1 MAHLVLAR
9 KWRPKKFAD
18 LVGQQ
23 QTRTILQNILSSK
36 RLHHAYLL
44 TGTRGVGKTTIAR
57 IIAKALNCLDTTS
70 NEPCG
75 TCTNCQSIDAGRFVD
90 VIEIDAASNTGVDNV
105 RELIDDAKYAPSIGM
120 YKIYIIDE
128 VHMLSKSAF
137 NAMLKTLEEPPA
149 HAIFI
154 LATTDPDKVP
164 ITILSRCLQLKLRN
178 LLNTE
183 IINHLKYILS
193 AENVTFEDDAMPFIA
208 ASANGSMRD
217 ALSLLD
223 QAIAFSPNNITASV
237 VCQMLGLS
245 DNQTIFLILDAIK
258 NSNVLEIINIA
269 KIAYEQGDSFENIL
283 TNLRTE
289 LCNISIAQLT
299 TISDNSK
306 ILEYSKTISINDIQ
320 LYFEIANLG
329 LEQLERGTDKYSVFI
344 MTLLRMVAFKIG
356 NNTEKQI
363 ILQTNNF
370 NVVTTDTASTN
381 HNKPTTAVVSAPN
394 IATKNTLQLT
404 NSTAEKARPT
414 LTKTTNSEVDQ
425 LESIT
430 KKPLLEEQLTKES
443 DDIQLSLVTTTEM
456 VTLLEE
462 EPTPPKKIQPILT
475 ILANEADI
483 AKPVVKQDDQPNIL
497 DKPKNNIHVNSEII
511 TSEATQPN
519 DELTIKIFNGDW
531 FHLIIELKK
540 DLGYLYPVLENAK
553 LITVDDYTF
562 DIIID
567 SRYEDIMSS
576 DAKNKVIA
584 TFDTYFGTKT
594 NLIFSFAIDIKDTL
608 KEKSTNEVI
617 KKQLLA
623 EQAIQ
628 NDDNLNKILHEFSA
642 TIIPGSIKSI

>member
-57 IIAKALNCLDTTS
+57 IIAKALNCLDTTN

-75 TCTNCQSIDAGRFVD
+75 TCPNCQSIDAGRFVD

-105 RELIDDAKYAPSIGM
+105 RELIDDAKYAPSSGM

-137 NAMLKTLEEPPA
+137 NAMLKTLEEPPT

-178 LLNTE
+178 LLSTE
-183 IINHLKYILS
+183 IIAHLKYILN
-193 AENVTFEDDAMPFIA
+193 AENVTFEDDAIPFIA
-208 ASANGSMRD
+208 NAANGSMRD

-223 QAIAFSPNNITASV
+223 QAIAFSPENISAPV
-237 VCQMLGLS
+237 ICQMLGLS
-245 DNQTIFLILDAIK
+245 NNDTIFLLLDAIK
-258 NSNVLEIINIA
+258 NSNASDVINIA
-269 KIAYEQGDSFENIL
+269 KTAYEQGNSFENIL

-299 TISDNSK
+299 SISDNSK
-306 ILEYSKTISINDIQ
+306 ILEYSKIISINDTQ

-329 LEQLERGTDKYSVFI
+329 LEQLERSTDKYSVFI
-344 MTLLRMVAFKIG
+344 MTLLRMIAFRIG

-363 ILQTNNF
+363 SLRTNNF
-370 NVVTTDTASTN
+370 NITTTDTTSINTNKQTTSTSTAIAHGIN
-381 HNKPTTAVVSAPN
+381 TENMAPQQTISPEEKKTQPTLATPVNEADTIN
-394 IATKNTLQLT
+394 RDEQIATEDNQLNTFNNLGNT
-404 NSTAEKARPT
+404 ISISTEIITAEKN
-414 LTKTTNSEVDQ
+414 LTD
-425 LESIT
+425 
-430 KKPLLEEQLTKES
+430 KE
-443 DDIQLSLVTTTEM
+443 
-456 VTLLEE
+456 
-462 EPTPPKKIQPILT
+462 
-475 ILANEADI
+475 
-483 AKPVVKQDDQPNIL
+483 
-497 DKPKNNIHVNSEII
+497 
-511 TSEATQPN
+511 
-519 DELTIKIFNGDW
+519 FNGDW

-553 LITVDDYTF
+553 LIAADNYVF
-562 DIIID
+562 NLVID
-567 SRYEDIMSS
+567 SRYEDIMSH
-576 DAKNKVIA
+576 DAKNKVIS
-584 TFDTYFGTKT
+584 TFDNYFGTKT
-594 NLIFSFAIDIKDTL
+594 DLVFSFAAAINNTL
-608 KEKSTNEVI
+608 KEKSTNAAI
-617 KKQLLA
+617 KKQLIA
-623 EQAIQ
+623 EEAIQ

-642 TIIPGSIKSI
+642 TILPGSIKSI